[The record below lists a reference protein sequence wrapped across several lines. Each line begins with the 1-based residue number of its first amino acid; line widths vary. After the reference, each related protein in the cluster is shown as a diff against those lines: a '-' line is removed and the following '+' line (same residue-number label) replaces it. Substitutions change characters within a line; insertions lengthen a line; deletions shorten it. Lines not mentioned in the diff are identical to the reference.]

1 MTIRRALAGC
11 AFLILVAL
19 HSEFI
24 TLPATFVRW
33 NALQRQLSDRPNG
46 SWPEYP
52 LFLDGV
58 HDHTR
63 AGERIAVA
71 VPGMQSEETYL
82 YAFYR
87 ANYLLADREVL
98 PLYYRKVPQRENL
111 AAAQYLA
118 AWQTSVPVAH
128 VVWRGHGGVLV
139 SRR

>member
-1 MTIRRALAGC
+1 MRVRGALAGC

-19 HSEFI
+19 HTEFI

-33 NALQRQLSDRPNG
+33 NALQQTLSARPNG

-52 LFLDGV
+52 RFLQDV
-58 HDHTR
+58 HEHTR
-63 AGERIAVA
+63 PGDRIAIA
-71 VPGMQSEETYL
+71 VPGMRSEETYL

-87 ANYLLADREVL
+87 ASYLLADRDVL
-98 PLYYRKVPQRENL
+98 PLYYAKVPQRENL
-111 AAAQYLA
+111 ASADYLA
-118 AWQTSVPVAH
+118 AWQTPTPSAH